1 MSYGKT
7 QTYVL
12 ANPVCWVR
20 VVKAHKLVLF
30 MVLES
35 GYSAFDVYDASYRV
49 LVDAVHEFKDVSL
62 YS

>member
-1 MSYGKT
+1 M
-7 QTYVL
+7 
-12 ANPVCWVR
+12 
-20 VVKAHKLVLF
+20 VKAHKLVLF